1 MKSREKRACLH
12 IKHTRQLPNKQA
24 LLQYIATDAI
34 CMVVLKYE
42 EQDYHKTLA
51 KAPAHEAQTAVSHL

>member
-1 MKSREKRACLH
+1 M
-12 IKHTRQLPNKQA
+12 A

-42 EQDYHKTLA
+42 EQDYQKALA
-51 KAPAHEAQTAVSHL
+51 EAPAPEAQEAVSHL